1 MTLLLFFP
9 MTFYTSNAG
18 RALLK
23 AIRPNQNSNLVTA
36 VEGTLTAWVRAV
48 TIN

>member
-1 MTLLLFFP
+1 MTLAFFL

-23 AIRPNQNSNLVTA
+23 AIRPNQNSNLVTT
-36 VEGTLTAWVRAV
+36 VEGTLIRVRAV